1 MRLARFSAERESM
14 MKIGRNDLCPCG
26 SGKKYKHCHLGK
38 ELPGFGDGSDL
49 QTTTTT
55 SSRKAAYTL
64 GAIGIALSIAV
75 GIWTDTYK
83 ALVVAAA
90 WGLGMLAYL
99 SFRDPPPVND
109 NAGDPAA
116 LNFGRDPSAK
126 K

>member
-1 MRLARFSAERESM
+1 

-26 SGKKYKHCHLGK
+26 SGKKYKKCCWGQPI
-38 ELPGFGDGSDL
+38 PGLDGDEATRSVASA
-49 QTTTTT
+49 
-55 SSRKAAYTL
+55 SSRKAAVTL
-64 GAIGIALSIAV
+64 GTIGVALAISV

-83 ALVVAAA
+83 GIVVAAA

-99 SFRDPPPVND
+99 SFRDPPPVNE

-116 LNFGRDPSAK
+116 LNFGRDPSDK